1 MLRGT
6 LRPVSSYADWNLSS
20 QIVDENGDGLW
31 SDPVPADLVVSFK
44 LLPESAR
51 FTSDYGMQSYASPL
65 IEASSDDGTG
75 LITSLVNGYFQIAV
89 PRAQMRDLA
98 PDNLDSALRYRVF
111 VNVVTDDGSTQQLV
125 ATLPVY
131 RGE

>member
-1 MLRGT
+1 MIRRT
-6 LRPVSSYADWNLSS
+6 FRAVSSYADWSFTD
-20 QIVDENGDGLW
+20 QVVDENGDPLW
-31 SDPVPADLVVSFK
+31 NDPVPADLVMSFK

-51 FTSDYGMQSYASPL
+51 FTSDYGAQSSISPL
-65 IEASSDDGTG
+65 IEASSDDGSG
-75 LITSLVNGYFQIAV
+75 LIMALVNGYFQIAI

-98 PDNLDSALRYRVF
+98 PDNLESALRYRVF
-111 VNVVTDDGSTQQLV
+111 VNAVTNAGSTQQLA